1 MNNDNKKDN
10 ASGTGTGSKS
20 ELMRWLYCRNYK
32 SFKNGFVYLLHT
44 KDGYPVETT
53 DTFLPFYTKDAI
65 GKKQN
70 RLTSI
75 NMGSRKERWMIGVSV
90 MSGCP
95 VCCKFCATGKLSKWR
110 NLTAEEMVEQVE
122 FIVAKNSDISPANS
136 KEFKINWTRMG
147 EPFLNITEVKKAIEI
162 ISDRYPN
169 THHYI
174 STIGIKGADY
184 SWIKGSITLQFSV
197 HSFDEDYRNWLIPFK
212 AKVKLEEM
220 GTVKTDSNLKTTLNL
235 TMARKEDF
243 SITEMQRIFDKD
255 KFFVKISPINENDV
269 SIANEMGSGIIE
281 QQNLL

>member
-1 MNNDNKKDN
+1 MEDTQNTEVK
-10 ASGTGTGSKS
+10 TEERRCTGSA
-20 ELMRWLYCRNYK
+20 LNDLLYCRNFK
-32 SFKNGFVYLLHT
+32 SFRNGIVYLLYT
-44 KDGYPVETT
+44 EDGYPIETT
-53 DTFLPFYTKDAI
+53 DTFLPYYTKDAI

-70 RLTSI
+70 KLISKDA
-75 NMGSRKERWMIGVSV
+75 GSRKERWMIGVSV

-95 VCCKFCATGKLSKWR
+95 VDCKFCATGKLDKWR
-110 NLTAEEMVEQVE
+110 KLTAGEMVAQVKYIVEQ
-122 FIVAKNSDISPANS
+122 NSNISPLDS

-147 EPFLNITEVKKAIEI
+147 EPFLNITEVKKAIKV
-162 ISDRYPN
+162 ISDKYPN

-184 SWIKGSITLQFSV
+184 SWIEGNITLQFSV

-212 AKVKLEEM
+212 GKVKLEEM
-220 GTVKTDSNLKTTLNL
+220 GIVETASNLKTTLNL
-235 TMARKEDF
+235 TMVRKEDF

-281 QQNLL
+281 QQNLI